1 MIAFSDLPDDVV
13 RVKGQIYIVAPP
25 LKVWQVLI
33 DYNNHKNFIPNIID
47 SGTISDQGDE
57 KVVFETGTIKM
68 LIFKKQ
74 VSVQMKVWGDDFKRL
89 NFKQIAGDF
98 KVYQGE
104 WILVEY
110 PQGQG
115 TFLTYYAD
123 IKPDFFA
130 SPLIVKGIEKRDCPL
145 LLSAIKKKAES
156 FYIIKPQDII
166 P

>member
-74 VSVQMKVWGDDFKRL
+74 VSVQMKVWGEDFKHL